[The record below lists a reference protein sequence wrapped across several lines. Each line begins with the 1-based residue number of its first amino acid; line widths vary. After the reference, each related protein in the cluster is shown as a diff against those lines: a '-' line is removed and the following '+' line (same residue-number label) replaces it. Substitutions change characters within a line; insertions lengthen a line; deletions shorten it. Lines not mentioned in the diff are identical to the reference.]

1 MSTLLELEP
10 RPIRV
15 DEYHRMIAAGILGE
29 DDRAEL
35 IEGVIVSVSPQSP
48 KHAFAIQRLAA
59 SLYRL
64 LDESRYAILQQ
75 LPLTLGD
82 RNEPEPDL
90 AVVPAK
96 DAGSPSKHPS
106 KASLVVEV
114 ASDSLAKDRQVKAS
128 IYSRFNVPE
137 YWIVNLQDETVEV
150 FRDPDPRKE
159 RYRTA
164 LTFARG
170 QELQCL
176 AVPEVRLAVDRL
188 FS

>member
-1 MSTLLELEP
+1 MSTVLELEP
-10 RPIRV
+10 RRIRV
-15 DEYHRMIAAGILGE
+15 DEYHRMIEVGILSEE
-29 DDRAEL
+29 DKVEL

-59 SLYRL
+59 ILYRV
-64 LDESRYAILQQ
+64 LDEGRYAILQQ

-106 KASLVVEV
+106 KAGLVVEV
-114 ASDSLAKDRQVKAS
+114 AGDSLAKDRRVKAS
-128 IYSRFNVPE
+128 IFARFNVPE
-137 YWIVNLQDETVEV
+137 YWIVNLQDETIEV
-150 FRDPDPRKE
+150 FRDPDPPKE
-159 RYRTA
+159 RYRTV
-164 LTFARG
+164 LTFARD
-170 QELQCL
+170 QELQSV
-176 AVPEVRLAVDRL
+176 AVPEIKLAVDRL